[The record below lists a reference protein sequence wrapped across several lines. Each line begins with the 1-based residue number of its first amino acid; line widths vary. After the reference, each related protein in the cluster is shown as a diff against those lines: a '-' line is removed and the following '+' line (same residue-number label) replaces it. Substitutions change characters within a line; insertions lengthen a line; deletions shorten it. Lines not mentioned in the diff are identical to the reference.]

1 MSDIQTK
8 RHSLAHIMAEAVS
21 ELYPKTKIAI
31 GPDIEHGFYYDFDFT
46 TANSAPTLEDLPK
59 IEEKMRE
66 LIAKGSK
73 FSRKVVSKKEALEIF
88 KDEPYKTELINELP
102 EGEEISIYTSGNF
115 TDLCRG
121 PHIENTKEIDPESFK
136 LAKIAGAYWRGSEEN
151 QMLTRIYAY
160 AFEDKAGLEDFLKK
174 LEEAEKRDHRTLG
187 QKLDLFHFDEEIGPG
202 LILWHPNGAMLK
214 RTIENYA
221 IDQYLANGYQLLS
234 TPHIAKLDLWKTSGH
249 AGFYNASMFPS
260 FNLSSKDEGE
270 KVDYQLKPMNCPFHI
285 AVYKHALHSYKELPI
300 RYTELGTVY
309 RYEKSGTLHGLTRV
323 RGFTQ
328 DDAHIFC
335 TKEQIDSEVAKLMD
349 LTFNI
354 LKDFGFKDFTIFLS
368 TKPDDSIGEPEVWDL
383 AQNSL
388 KGAMEKL
395 GLKYEVDEGGGA
407 FYGPKIDIKIKDA
420 LDRQWQ
426 CTTIQVDFQLPERF
440 DLHYIN
446 DKGEKVRPIMIHRA
460 LLGSIERFI
469 GVLLEYHAGNL
480 PLWLAP
486 EQVRILPINDK
497 VLDYANEVATT
508 LRQNGF
514 KVAIDASVE
523 SIGKKIRNGETQRI
537 PYLLVVGGKEAEAKT
552 VAVRKRIEGDKGA
565 LPIQNFLE
573 MAKKDIAEKL

>member
-8 RHSLAHIMAEAVS
+8 RHSLAHIMAEAVN

-46 TANSAPTLEDLPK
+46 ESGSQPTLEDLPK
-59 IEEKMRE
+59 IEGKMRE
-66 LIAKGSK
+66 LIAKGNN
-73 FSRKVVSKKEALEIF
+73 FARKVVSKKEALELF
-88 KDEPYKTELINELP
+88 KEEPYKTELINELP

-121 PHIENTKEIDPESFK
+121 PHIENTKEIDPQSFK
-136 LAKIAGAYWRGSEEN
+136 LAKIAGAYWRGDEHN
-151 QMLTRIYAY
+151 KMLTRIYAY
-160 AFEDKAGLEDFLKK
+160 AFENKTELDDFLKK
-174 LEEAEKRDHRTLG
+174 LEEAEKRDHRSLG

-221 IDQYLANGYQLLS
+221 IDKYLANGYQLLS

-335 TKEQIDSEVAKLMD
+335 TKEQIDSEIHQLMD
-349 LTFNI
+349 LTFSI
-354 LKDFGFKDFTIFLS
+354 LRDFGFKDFNVYLS
-368 TKPDDSIGEPEVWDL
+368 TKPEDSIGEAAIWEM
-383 AQNSL
+383 AQTAL
-388 KGAMEKL
+388 RAALDKIVD
-395 GLKYEVDEGGGA
+395 KYEIDEGGGA

-420 LDRQWQ
+420 LDREWQ

-446 DKGEKVRPIMIHRA
+446 DKCEKVRPIMIHRA

-497 VLDYANEVATT
+497 MLGYANEIAAT
-508 LRQNGF
+508 LRQNGL
-514 KVAIDASVE
+514 KVSIDESIE
-523 SIGKKIRNGETQRI
+523 SIGKKIRNGETHRI
-537 PYLLVVGGKEAEAKT
+537 PYLLVVGAKEAEAKT
-552 VAVRKRIEGDKGA
+552 VSVRQRGTGDKGA
-565 LPIQNFLE
+565 MPLADFLAL
-573 MAKKDIAEKL
+573 AKNDIVQKI